1 MLPCVGIRSH
11 TVPASGVQ
19 PAHNREHDMSAAL
32 WGVIIPSALAFAGVG
47 LTALV
52 SRRKNNTDTQLGFIA
67 VLQAELATT
76 EAQARRDASRARR
89 YEQLAW
95 KYHQLLLRSDL
106 EPIPAWPTGEQEK
119 VTA

>member
-1 MLPCVGIRSH
+1 M
-11 TVPASGVQ
+11 T
-19 PAHNREHDMSAAL
+19 AAL

-52 SRRKNNTDTQLGFIA
+52 SRRKNNGDTQLGFIA

-89 YEQLAW
+89 METLAFR
-95 KYHQLLLRSDL
+95 YYQQLLRSST
-106 EPIPAWPTGEQEK
+106 EPIPPWPTGEQEK